1 MFAVPDLTV
10 PSPGALRRSLP
21 PATLARAVAADHGS
35 WSHLLRYQPDAPS
48 RVRLPLE
55 HPDLELWLCGWLPG
69 QSAQVAPPEGL
80 VVVVSGVVTEFGD
93 DGAGRTLRAG
103 QTRVYGRGRR
113 RRLLNQ
119 GEWSAVTVHAAFPE
133 ARRQGLTRA

>member
-69 QSAQVAPPEGL
+69 QSAQVAPPEAIF
-80 VVVVSGVVTEFGD
+80 VVVSGVITELGD
-93 DGAGRTLRAG
+93 DRTLRAG
-103 QTRVYGRGRR
+103 QTRVYGSARRVRLANLGRR
-113 RRLLNQ
+113 PAI
-119 GEWSAVTVHAAFPE
+119 SVHARPAP
-133 ARRQGLTRA
+133 GPTG